1 MTCDVIAT
9 GSKGNAVLLNGKYL
23 FDCGVP
29 LGKLKHALNNIRIV
43 FLTHAHSDHILRGTI
58 GRIHDHR
65 PSVLFVCGRN
75 LLVPLCG
82 QCGVKPDNVIL
93 CEPGKP
99 VRINWGPESIEF
111 QCFDLIHNVE
121 NVGWV
126 VKVEQGEH
134 SGTAMY
140 ATDTQ
145 YIPVDFP
152 GLDLYMVEC
161 NHTVDELEKRR
172 AEKIAAGLF
181 TYEDTVRLSHMSADT
196 VKEYLGRNAGP
207 NSQVVFLHQHINN
220 KEVAGVGE
228 AEVCMPVP

>member
-1 MTCDVIAT
+1 VIAT

-29 LGKLKHALNNIRIV
+29 LSMVLKFLPQIWII
-43 FLTHAHSDHILRGTI
+43 FLTHAHSDHFLRSTI
-58 GRIHDHR
+58 GRIHHRR

-82 QCGVKPDNVIL
+82 QCGVNPDNVIV

-99 VRINWGPESIEF
+99 VRINRGAESIEI
-111 QCFDLIHNVE
+111 QCFELIHNIE

-172 AEKIAAGLF
+172 AEKIAAGKF
-181 TYEDTVRLSHMSADT
+181 TYEDTVRLSHMSAET
-196 VKEYLGRNAGP
+196 VNEYLSRNAKP
-207 NSQVVFLHQHINN
+207 DSQVVFLHQHIHN
-220 KEVAGVGE
+220 KEATE
-228 AEVCMPVP
+228 IE

>member
-29 LGKLKHALNNIRIV
+29 LGKLKHALKNIRIV

-65 PSVLFVCGRN
+65 PSVLFACGRN

-82 QCGVKPDNVIL
+82 ECGVSPDNVIL

-99 VRINWGPESIEF
+99 VSVHFGPESIEF

-134 SGTAMY
+134 SGAAMY

-145 YIPVDFP
+145 YIPIDVP

-161 NHTVDELEKRR
+161 NYHAEELKQRR
-172 AEKIAAGLF
+172 ADKIAAGKF
-181 TYEDTVRLSHMSADT
+181 TYEDTVVASHMSAET
-196 VKEYLGRNAGP
+196 VREYLSRNAGP
-207 NSQVVFLHQHINN
+207 NSQVVFLHQHISN
-220 KEVAGVGE
+220 KEVAE
-228 AEVCMPVP
+228 ID

>member
-9 GSKGNAVLLNGKYL
+9 GSKGNAVLLDGKYL

-29 LGKLKHALNNIRIV
+29 LSALKKRLPHLRIV
-43 FLTHAHSDHILRGTI
+43 FLSHAHCDHLLRSTI
-58 GRIHDHR
+58 GRIHHHR
-65 PSVLFVCGRN
+65 PSVLFACGRN

-82 QCGVKPDNVIL
+82 QCGVSPDNVIL
-93 CEPGKP
+93 CEPGQ
-99 VRINWGPESIEF
+99 VMRINWGMESIEF

-126 VKVEQGEH
+126 VKVEQGEQ

-172 AEKIAAGLF
+172 AEKIAAGKF
-181 TYEDTVRLSHMSADT
+181 TYEDTVRLSHMSAE
-196 VKEYLGRNAGP
+196 VVSEYLSRNAKP
-207 NSQVVFLHQHINN
+207 DSQVVFLHQHIHN
-220 KEVAGVGE
+220 KEVTEVGG
-228 AEVCMPVP
+228 